1 MTREEFLEKFQDIL
15 QTEDELSFGM
25 SLDDIE
31 EWDSL
36 AKLATV
42 AFLDQNFNVKVVF
55 DDFQNLKTIDD
66 VAKKA
71 GI

>member
-1 MTREEFLEKFQDIL
+1 MNREEFLEKFQDIL
-15 QTEDELSFGM
+15 QTEDILSFDM
-25 SLDDIE
+25 ILDDIE

-42 AFLDQNFNVKVVF
+42 AFLDQNFGVKVVF
-55 DDFQNLKTIDD
+55 DDFQNMKTIDD